1 MSSSTSA
8 VVAAGHHV
16 GGQWQGECNGHDTT
30 STLGQKIFRAQSGKQ
45 NLEGTGNG
53 TGYCS
58 EDGTKIS
65 IQLLVE

>member
-30 STLGQKIFRAQSGKQ
+30 STLGQKFLELRVASKTLRARETALDIVLKMVQ
-45 NLEGTGNG
+45 
-53 TGYCS
+53 
-58 EDGTKIS
+58 KIS